1 MPPANAGEA
10 GLILGSGRLPGEGNG
25 KPVQYSGLGNPMNR
39 TVPWTGGLQSM
50 GLQRVRHTRVTEHD
64 TNQPS
69 VNLQSLGL
77 NNLALFA
84 FFQRE
89 FPVPEQ
95 FKTAWDGAK
104 LITEPTEIMVSERPP
119 KPLT

>member
-25 KPVQYSGLGNPMNR
+25 KPVQYSGLRNPMNR

>member
-1 MPPANAGEA
+1 MMQNEKLSHREVEVSRKSNQTKAKVVRCQHSEA
-10 GLILGSGRLPGEGNG
+10 P
-25 KPVQYSGLGNPMNR
+25 
-39 TVPWTGGLQSM
+39 
-50 GLQRVRHTRVTEHD
+50 
-64 TNQPS
+64 
-69 VNLQSLGL
+69 
-77 NNLALFA
+77 
-84 FFQRE
+84 FQRE

>member
-1 MPPANAGEA
+1 M
-10 GLILGSGRLPGEGNG
+10 
-25 KPVQYSGLGNPMNR
+25 
-39 TVPWTGGLQSM
+39 
-50 GLQRVRHTRVTEHD
+50 TEHD
-64 TNQPS
+64 SNQPS
-69 VNLQSLGL
+69 ISLQSLGL
-77 NNLALFA
+77 NNLALIA